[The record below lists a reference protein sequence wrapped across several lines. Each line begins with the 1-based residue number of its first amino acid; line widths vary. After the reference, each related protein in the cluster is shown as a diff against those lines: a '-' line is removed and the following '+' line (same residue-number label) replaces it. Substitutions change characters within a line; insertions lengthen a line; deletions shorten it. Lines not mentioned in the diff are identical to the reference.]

1 MKKYNP
7 ELTPTKKKYHKIK
20 IIIDVIAIIAVL
32 IFWQVRQMQKQND
45 ANAASGV
52 AEIHVIDVG
61 QGDSI
66 LIKTSLGNVL
76 IDAGTG
82 DSEEELAAY
91 LDSVGVKDFEYC
103 IFTHPH
109 EDHIGG
115 ADMIIEDYEVRNVI
129 MSPASTN
136 TVTFERLIDALERS
150 DANVIEA
157 VSGDK
162 YQFGDLEIF
171 ILAPV
176 ATGSSRDIN
185 NSSVIARIS
194 FGNVRMMFT
203 GDAEHTEEADV
214 LDGYLAM
221 TLDCDFLKMGH
232 HGSSTS
238 SSEAFMDA
246 VSPSLAVICCGKDN
260 SYGHPHGEIIDML
273 KERNIEYHRTDELG
287 SIVYICDGKTI
298 KISE

>member
-1 MKKYNP
+1 MKKYSP

-32 IFWQVRQMQKQND
+32 IFWQVREMQKQR
-45 ANAASGV
+45 A
-52 AEIHVIDVG
+52 AEIVGGTVEVHVIDVG

-66 LIKTSLGNVL
+66 LIKTELGNVL

-82 DSEEELAAY
+82 DSEELSLY
-91 LDSVGVKDFEYC
+91 LDSQDVSDFEYC

-115 ADMIIEDYEVRNVI
+115 ADMIIEDYGVRNVI
-129 MSPASTN
+129 MSPTSTN
-136 TVTFERLIDALERS
+136 TATFDRLLDALERS

-157 VSGDK
+157 ETGDK

-176 ATGSSRDIN
+176 VTDNSRDTN
-185 NSSVIARIS
+185 NSSVIARITY
-194 FGNVRMMFT
+194 GGVRMMFT
-203 GDAEHTEEADV
+203 GDAEHIEEADV
-214 LDGYLAM
+214 LEGYSAA

-238 SSEAFMDA
+238 SSKAFMDA
-246 VSPSLAVICCGKDN
+246 VTPSVAAISCGIDN
-260 SYGHPHGEIIDML
+260 SYGHPHRETLEML
-273 KERNIEYHRTDELG
+273 RERNIEYHRTDELG
-287 SIVYICDGKTI
+287 SIVYVCDGKTI

>member
-7 ELTPTKKKYHKIK
+7 EITPKKKKYHKIK

-32 IFWQVRQMQKQND
+32 IFWQVREIQKQR
-45 ANAASGV
+45 ASELASGTV
-52 AEIHVIDVG
+52 EVHVIDVG

-66 LIKTSLGNVL
+66 LIKTELGNVL

-82 DSEEELAAY
+82 DSEEELSLY
-91 LDSVGVKDFEYC
+91 LDSQNVSDFEYC

-115 ADMIIEDYEVRNVI
+115 ADMIIEDYGARNVI
-129 MSPASTN
+129 MSPASTD
-136 TVTFERLIDALERS
+136 TATFDRLLDALERS

-157 VSGDK
+157 ETGSR

-176 ATGSSRDIN
+176 VSDNSRDLN
-185 NSSVIARIS
+185 NSSVIARITY
-194 FGNVRMMFT
+194 GGVRMMFT
-203 GDAEHTEEADV
+203 GDAEHIEEAD
-214 LDGYLAM
+214 LLEGYSAA

-238 SSEAFMDA
+238 SSKAFMDA
-246 VSPSLAVICCGKDN
+246 VTPSVAAISCGIDN
-260 SYGHPHGEIIDML
+260 SYGHPHRETLEML
-273 KERNIEYHRTDELG
+273 RERNIEYHRTDELG
-287 SIVYICDGKTI
+287 SIVYVCDGKTI
-298 KISE
+298 KISG